1 MPASKMRTYITIIAL
16 LITPLTHAAYND
28 TEDDWQ
34 CLNEVDGEWNFGRVP
49 NGCDVTPFG
58 TEAYVTENY
67 GTVIFIDSADRSSE
81 RRRYMQ
87 ELNAFIRDAANYYL
101 LTRKP
106 DASAAEQTAWQHA
119 INSVAHQETFWSHYR
134 TATDNRIKMV
144 RGDSGHGHGMM
155 QIDDRWHFVALNQG
169 KGFNLIENIIY
180 ALDIYYAEWQ
190 NAPDESCLD
199 SATNWRNRARS
210 AYSAYNGGPSQICR
224 WTDPDDLWANNDIGF
239 ASKYDNQSWNGYID
253 DTDHTSAIDVECL
266 AEGGTNCH
274 RTDFS
279 AWDEKLLKIDSGD
292 ACIYANQR
300 LHCLD
305 DERNATCLTHVAD
318 FDLNLVT
325 QLTTA
330 DISGI
335 TRSDY
340 NPHQICSDLV
350 QNLHPVGSFIQVLQD
365 IELTAAP
372 GGGKIGDIPANFI
385 LQVLDFQIEDKQDHD
400 RFYMVTYN
408 GQTGYIYAGDTADAA
423 LWTAISSETPQEQ
436 LIPVTGQTIRIVIDS
451 GINLRAT
458 PGGTKISAVP
468 QFTELQVQSYVVEEN
483 DNKIYYEVDYAGQ
496 SGFIYGGHI
505 IEPPTMANWATIV
518 EEDNSQNSSGDSNS
532 GSSSS
537 DSSSGESSSGESSSG
552 GGSTCIYLILMMLCT
567 TVIKS
572 FRNKKEY

>member
-1 MPASKMRTYITIIAL
+1 MPACRVRTYIAIFAL

-28 TEDDWQ
+28 TENNWQ
-34 CLNEVDGEWNFGRVP
+34 CLNIVDGEWNFGRVP
-49 NGCDVTPFG
+49 NACDVTPFG

-67 GTVIFIDSADRSSE
+67 ATVIFIDAVDRTDE

-87 ELNAFIRDAANYYL
+87 ELNAFIRDTANYYL

-106 DASAAEQTAWQHA
+106 DASANEQTAWQHA
-119 INSVAHQETFWSHYR
+119 INAVAHQETFWSHYR
-134 TATDNRIKMV
+134 TATDSRIKMV

-155 QIDDRWHFVALNQG
+155 QIDDRWHFVALNEG
-169 KGFNLIENIIY
+169 KGFNLIENMIY

-190 NAPDESCLD
+190 NALDESCLD

-224 WTDPDDLWANNDIGF
+224 WTDPDDAWVQNDIGF
-239 ASKYDNQSWNGYID
+239 AAKYDNQSWSGYIG
-253 DTDHTSAIDVECL
+253 DTNHTSPIDVECL

-279 AWDEKLLKIDSGD
+279 AWDTRLLKIDSGA
-292 ACIYANQR
+292 ACIYANQQ

-330 DISGI
+330 DIISI
-335 TRSDY
+335 ARTDY
-340 NPHQICSDLV
+340 NPHQICSDLIET
-350 QNLHPVGSFIQVLQD
+350 LHPVGSFIQLLQD
-365 IELTAAP
+365 IELTATP
-372 GGGKIGDIPANFI
+372 GGGKIGDIPANYI
-385 LQVLDFQIEDKQDHD
+385 LQVLDFQVEDKQSQD

-408 GQTGYIYAGDTADAA
+408 GETGYINAGDLADAA
-423 LWTAISSETPQEQ
+423 TWTAISSETPQEQ
-436 LIPVTGQTIRIVIDS
+436 LFPVTGQTIRIVIES

-458 PGGTKISAVP
+458 PAGTKISAVP
-468 QFTELQVQSYVVEEN
+468 QYTELQVQSYVVKDN

-505 IEPPTMANWATIV
+505 IEPPTTANWATIV
-518 EEDNSQNSSGDSNS
+518 EEDNSQGSGDSSGADNS
-532 GSSSS
+532 T
-537 DSSSGESSSGESSSG
+537 DDESSSG
-552 GGSTCIYLILMMLCT
+552 GGSTFIDLILMLLCIT
-567 TVIKS
+567 GIKN
-572 FRNKKEY
+572 FRNKKEH